1 MDSRKY
7 EKLMNYVINE
17 EIEKAR
23 ELFHQIVVEKSR
35 EIYESIMSEE
45 EEMGGKVGD
54 LLDEINAEESG
65 MMEDDDDDD
74 FDTETDDDLDDS
86 DMDYEFGGIDDD
98 ESESLDDT
106 DEQEETL
113 IRIEDKLD
121 ELIAEF
127 DRITKEKDDDEE
139 DMDLDDEEDMDLDD
153 EEDMDLDDEEDMDLD
168 DEEDMD
174 LDDEEDEKDEKDE
187 DTDEVMEAV
196 QLQKVSVTPGDNG
209 SNKRSP
215 VPADSGK
222 RGMNSGAVKFAGDSE
237 PVPNGP
243 KSPNNF
249 YTKGQKEVPGAGQF
263 KNAPG
268 HKKAS
273 LTAVPKPKHSDSGVN
288 SKSPIAES
296 RKARVVR
303 AKK

>member
-35 EIYESIMSEE
+35 EIYESIMSEEEE

-168 DEEDMD
+168 DEED
-174 LDDEEDEKDEKDE
+174 EEDE

-222 RGMNSGAVKFAGDSE
+222 RGMNSSAVKFAGDSE